1 MRQNSAYLLLYERK
15 PLLTGSLRRGMTPAG
30 TGGTRR
36 SSAVGEEKEKEKG
49 KVAVSKS
56 ETAVKGMPAEEK
68 GVNADLKSEA
78 KGIRDS
84 DDADD
89 KFASDSWDAVEV
101 EMEADRE
108 AKEGQQKDQQ
118 KEEHREVVESALEEI
133 RAQKAVINGDTDL
146 PPIAKKVLQAVWTEN
161 LEFQTDRSL
170 FNR

>member
-15 PLLTGSLRRGMTPAG
+15 PLLTGSLRRGRTPAG

-36 SSAVGEEKEKEKG
+36 SSAVGEEKEKG
-49 KVAVSKS
+49 KVAISKS
-56 ETAVKGMPAEEK
+56 ETTVKGMPAEEK

-101 EMEADRE
+101 DMEADRE
-108 AKEGQQKDQQ
+108 AKEGQQK
-118 KEEHREVVESALEEI
+118 EEHRDEVESALEES